1 MAGYGAPVVAGI
13 VQGASAI
20 GATFAGFGLWGRR

>member
-1 MAGYGAPVVAGI
+1 MGI

-20 GATFAGFGLWGRR
+20 YTSVNRIAYLPMSKGMLY